1 MNGLHGVTRD
11 MKLKTFGRHGK
22 EGIKSLTRNRWMS
35 LASVS
40 AVTVTLLLVGVFATL
55 LLNLNDIGTQIE
67 EDVEV
72 RVFIDRTSEETNQ
85 DQLEAQIEELSAV
98 SSVEFQSK
106 EEGLNQLINS
116 LGDDGEAFES
126 LKDENP
132 LNDVFVVKT
141 KQPEDTIMVAQT
153 IEDFNSVEKVEYAK
167 ETVQR
172 LFNVMDVARNV
183 GLAIIAGLLFTAMFL
198 IANTI
203 RITIVARKREI
214 EIMKMVG
221 ATNWFIRWPFLF
233 EGILIGILGSVI
245 PIAVVVFGYDYLY
258 TEITTRFPALFI
270 ELLPAYPFVL
280 KVSALLLAMGVI
292 IGLWGSFTSIR
303 KYLKV

>member
-1 MNGLHGVTRD
+1 
-11 MKLKTFGRHGK
+11 MKFKTFGRHGK
-22 EGIKSLTRNRWMS
+22 EGVKNITRNKWMS
-35 LASVS
+35 VASIS

-55 LLNLNDIGTQIE
+55 LLNLNDMGEQIE

-72 RVFIDRTSEETNQ
+72 RVFIERTADEESRENLQ
-85 DQLEAQIEELSAV
+85 GQLEDVSGV
-98 SSVEFQSK
+98 SSVNFQSK
-106 EEGLNQLINS
+106 DEGLDNLINS
-116 LGDDGEAFES
+116 MGDEGEAFES

-132 LNDVFVVKT
+132 LNDVYVVKT
-141 KQPEDTIMVAQT
+141 ADPQDTIQVAET
-153 IEDFNSVEKVEYAK
+153 IESFDNVDKVEYAK
-167 ETVQR
+167 ETVER
-172 LFNVMDVARNV
+172 LFSVMDVARNV

-203 RITIVARKREI
+203 RITIVARGREI

-233 EGILIGILGSVI
+233 EGILIGILGSI
-245 PIAVVVFGYDYLY
+245 LPIALVIFGYDALY
-258 TEITTRFPALFI
+258 DEITTRYPTLFI
-270 ELLPAYPFVL
+270 DLLPVYPFVFE
-280 KVSALLLAMGVI
+280 VSALLVLMGVT

>member
-1 MNGLHGVTRD
+1 

-22 EGIKSLTRNRWMS
+22 EGLKNMTRNRWMTF
-35 LASVS
+35 ASVS

-72 RVFIDRTSEETNQ
+72 RVFIDITAEDTSRAQLKEE
-85 DQLEAQIEELSAV
+85 IEKLSEV
-98 SSVEFQSK
+98 GSVEFQSK
-106 EEGLNQLINS
+106 EEGLDQLINS
-116 LGDDGEAFES
+116 LGEEGKAFES

-132 LNDVFVVKT
+132 LNDVFIVKT
-141 KQPEDTIMVAQT
+141 EQPEDTIPVAKK
-153 IEDFNSVEKVEYAK
+153 IEDFESVEKVEYA
-167 ETVQR
+167 EQTVER

-203 RITIVARKREI
+203 RITIVARKKEI
-214 EIMKMVG
+214 EVMKMVG
-221 ATNWFIRWPFLF
+221 ATNWFIRWPFLV
-233 EGILIGILGSVI
+233 EGVLIGILGSLV
-245 PIAVVVFGYDYLY
+245 PIALVIFGYDYLH
-258 TEITTRFPALFI
+258 TEITTRYPTLFI
-270 ELLPAYPFVL
+270 DILPVYPFVF
-280 KVSALLLAMGVI
+280 KVSALLILMGVT

>member
-1 MNGLHGVTRD
+1 MTGI
-11 MKLKTFGRHGK
+11 MKFKTFGRHGK
-22 EGIKSLTRNRWMS
+22 EGVKNITRNKWMS
-35 LASVS
+35 VASIS

-55 LLNLNDIGTQIE
+55 LLNLNDMGEQIE

-72 RVFIDRTSEETNQ
+72 RVFIERTADEESRENLQ
-85 DQLEAQIEELSAV
+85 GQLEDVSGV
-98 SSVEFQSK
+98 SSVNFQSK
-106 EEGLNQLINS
+106 DEGLDNLINS
-116 LGDDGEAFES
+116 MGDEGEAFES

-132 LNDVFVVKT
+132 LNDVYVVKT
-141 KQPEDTIMVAQT
+141 ADPQDTIQVAET
-153 IEDFNSVEKVEYAK
+153 IESFDNVDKVEYAK
-167 ETVQR
+167 ETVER
-172 LFNVMDVARNV
+172 LFSVMDVARNV

-203 RITIVARKREI
+203 RITIVARGREI

-233 EGILIGILGSVI
+233 EGILIGILGSI
-245 PIAVVVFGYDYLY
+245 LPIALVIFGYDALY
-258 TEITTRFPALFI
+258 DEITTRYPTLFI
-270 ELLPAYPFVL
+270 DLLPVYPFVFE
-280 KVSALLLAMGVI
+280 VSALLVLMGVT

>member
-1 MNGLHGVTRD
+1 

-22 EGIKSLTRNRWMS
+22 EGVKNLTRNRWMS
-35 LASVS
+35 LASIS

-55 LLNLNDIGTQIE
+55 LMNLNDIGTQIE

-72 RVFIDRTSEETNQ
+72 RVFIELTADEQGQADLREK
-85 DQLEAQIEELSAV
+85 IEDISKV
-98 SSVEFQSK
+98 STVEFQSK
-106 EEGLNQLINS
+106 EEGLNRLIDS
-116 LGDDGEAFES
+116 LGDDGEVFES

-141 KQPEDTIMVAQT
+141 SDPQDTIEVAKS
-153 IEDFNSVEKVEYAK
+153 IEDFKNVDKVEYAK
-167 ETVQR
+167 ETVER
-172 LFNVMDVARNV
+172 LFNVMDMARNI
-183 GLAIIAGLLFTAMFL
+183 GFAIIGGLLFTAMFL

-203 RITIVARKREI
+203 RITIVARRKEI

-221 ATNWFIRWPFLF
+221 ATNWFIRWPFLV
-233 EGILIGILGSVI
+233 EGVLIGILGALI
-245 PIAVVVFGYDYLY
+245 PIGLVVFGYDYLY
-258 TEITTRFPALFI
+258 TTITTRYPTLFI
-270 ELLPAYPFVL
+270 DLLPVYPFVL
-280 KVSALLLAMGVI
+280 KVSGLLVLMGMT

>member
-1 MNGLHGVTRD
+1 
-11 MKLKTFGRHGK
+11 
-22 EGIKSLTRNRWMS
+22 MS
-35 LASVS
+35 VASIS

-55 LLNLNDIGTQIE
+55 LLNLNDMGEQIE

-72 RVFIDRTSEETNQ
+72 RVFIDRTADEESRENLQ
-85 DQLEAQIEELSAV
+85 GQLEDVSGV
-98 SSVEFQSK
+98 SSVNFQSK
-106 EEGLNQLINS
+106 DEGLDNLINS
-116 LGDDGEAFES
+116 MGDEGEAFES

-132 LNDVFVVKT
+132 LNDVYVVKT
-141 KQPEDTIMVAQT
+141 ADPQDTIQVAES
-153 IEDFNSVEKVEYAK
+153 IESFENVDKVEYAK
-167 ETVQR
+167 ETVER
-172 LFNVMDVARNV
+172 LFSVMDVARNV

-203 RITIVARKREI
+203 RITIVARGREI

-233 EGILIGILGSVI
+233 EGILIGILGSI
-245 PIAVVVFGYDYLY
+245 LPIAFVIFGYEALY
-258 TEITTRFPALFI
+258 NEITARYPTLFI
-270 ELLPAYPFVL
+270 DLLPVYPFVFE
-280 KVSALLLAMGVI
+280 VSALLVLMGVT

>member
-1 MNGLHGVTRD
+1 
-11 MKLKTFGRHGK
+11 
-22 EGIKSLTRNRWMS
+22 MS
-35 LASVS
+35 VASIS

-55 LLNLNDIGTQIE
+55 LLNLNDMGEQIE

-72 RVFIDRTSEETNQ
+72 RVFIERTADEESRENLQ
-85 DQLEAQIEELSAV
+85 GQLEDVSGV
-98 SSVEFQSK
+98 SSVNFQSK
-106 EEGLNQLINS
+106 DEGLDNLINS
-116 LGDDGEAFES
+116 MGDEGEAFES

-132 LNDVFVVKT
+132 LNDVYVVKT
-141 KQPEDTIMVAQT
+141 ADPQDTIQVAET
-153 IEDFNSVEKVEYAK
+153 IESFDNVDKVEYAK
-167 ETVQR
+167 ETVER
-172 LFNVMDVARNV
+172 LFSVMDVARNV

-203 RITIVARKREI
+203 RITIVARGREI

-233 EGILIGILGSVI
+233 EGILIGILGSI
-245 PIAVVVFGYDYLY
+245 LPIALVIFGYDALY
-258 TEITTRFPALFI
+258 DEITTRYPTLFI
-270 ELLPAYPFVL
+270 DLLPVYPFVFE
-280 KVSALLLAMGVI
+280 VSALLVLMGVT

>member
-1 MNGLHGVTRD
+1 M
-11 MKLKTFGRHGK
+11 
-22 EGIKSLTRNRWMS
+22 
-35 LASVS
+35 ASIS
-40 AVTVTLLLVGVFATL
+40 AVTVTLLLVGVFAML
-55 LLNLNDIGTQIE
+55 LLNLNDIGEQIE

-72 RVFIDRTSEETNQ
+72 RVFIDRTADEESR
-85 DQLEAQIEELSAV
+85 EELQGDLEDVQGV
-98 SSVEFQSK
+98 SSVNFQSK
-106 EEGLNQLINS
+106 DEGLDNLINS
-116 LGDDGEAFES
+116 MGDEGEAFES

-132 LNDVFVVKT
+132 LNDVYVVKT
-141 KQPEDTIMVAQT
+141 EDPQDTIQVAET
-153 IEDFNSVEKVEYAK
+153 IEGFDSVDKVEYAK
-167 ETVQR
+167 ETVER
-172 LFNVMDVARNV
+172 LFSVMDVARNV

-233 EGILIGILGSVI
+233 EGILIGILGSII
-245 PIAVVVFGYDYLY
+245 PIALVIFGYDALY
-258 TEITTRFPALFI
+258 NEVTTRYPTLFI
-270 ELLPAYPFVL
+270 DLLPVYPFVFE
-280 KVSALLLAMGVI
+280 VSALLVLMGVT

>member
-1 MNGLHGVTRD
+1 

-22 EGIKSLTRNRWMS
+22 EGVKSLTRNRWMS
-35 LASVS
+35 LASIS
-40 AVTVTLLLVGVFATL
+40 AVTVTLLLVGVFAAL

-72 RVFIDRTSEETNQ
+72 RVFIDRTSEEANQ
-85 DQLEAQIEELSAV
+85 DQLKAKIEELSAV

-106 EEGLNQLINS
+106 EEGLNQLIDS

-141 KQPEDTIMVAQT
+141 EQPEDTIMVAQT
-153 IEDFNSVEKVEYAK
+153 IQDFNSVEKVEYAK

-172 LFNVMDVARNV
+172 LFSVMDVARNV

-233 EGILIGILGSVI
+233 EGILIGILGSII

-258 TEITTRFPALFI
+258 KMITTRFPTLFI

>member
-1 MNGLHGVTRD
+1 
-11 MKLKTFGRHGK
+11 MKFRTFGRHMK
-22 EGIKSLTRNRWMS
+22 EGFKNLARNRWMS
-35 LASVS
+35 VASVS

-55 LLNLNDIGTQIE
+55 LLNLNDIGKQIE

-72 RVFIDRTSEETNQ
+72 RAFIEVTADEDARDALQEEIEGISE
-85 DQLEAQIEELSAV
+85 V
-98 SSVEFQSK
+98 SSVKFQSK
-106 EEGLNQLINS
+106 EQGLDELIES
-116 LGDDGEAFES
+116 LGDEGQVFES

-132 LNDVFVVKT
+132 LNDVFIVNAEN
-141 KQPEDTIMVAQT
+141 PEDTIAVAKE
-153 IEDFNSVEKVEYAK
+153 IETFKNIDKVEYAE

-172 LFNVMDVARNV
+172 LFKVMDIARNV

-203 RITIVARKREI
+203 RITIVARRKEI

-221 ATNWFIRWPFLF
+221 ATNWFIRWPFLV
-233 EGILIGILGSVI
+233 EGIMIGILGSVI
-245 PIAVVVFGYDYLY
+245 PILLVIFGYDFLFS
-258 TEITTRFPALFI
+258 EISTRYPTLFI
-270 ELLPAYPFVL
+270 DLLPVYPFVL
-280 KVSALLLAMGVI
+280 QVSALMLLMGVI

>member
-1 MNGLHGVTRD
+1 
-11 MKLKTFGRHGK
+11 
-22 EGIKSLTRNRWMS
+22 MS
-35 LASVS
+35 LASIS

-72 RVFIDRTSEETNQ
+72 RVFIDRTSEEASQ
-85 DQLEAQIEELSAV
+85 DQLKAQIEEISAV

-106 EEGLNQLINS
+106 EEGLNQLIES
-116 LGDDGEAFES
+116 LGDDGEAFKS

-141 KQPEDTIMVAQT
+141 EQPEDTIMVAQT

-167 ETVQR
+167 ETVER
-172 LFNVMDVARNV
+172 LFSVMDVARNV

-233 EGILIGILGSVI
+233 EGILIGILGSAI

-258 TEITTRFPALFI
+258 TEITTRFPTLFI

-280 KVSALLLAMGVI
+280 KVSALLLAMGVL

>member
-1 MNGLHGVTRD
+1 
-11 MKLKTFGRHGK
+11 MKFKTFGRHGK
-22 EGIKSLTRNRWMS
+22 EGVKNLARNRWMS
-35 LASVS
+35 IASIS

-72 RVFIDRTSEETNQ
+72 RVFIDRTT
-85 DQLEAQIEELSAV
+85 DQQGQEELEEKLGNIAPV

-106 EEGLNQLINS
+106 EEGLNQLIDS
-116 LGDDGEAFES
+116 MGDEGEVFQS

-132 LNDVFVVKT
+132 LNDVFIVKT
-141 KQPEDTIMVAQT
+141 KDPEDTIQVAQS
-153 IEDFNSVEKVEYAK
+153 IEDFEHVEKVEYAK
-167 ETVQR
+167 ETVER
-172 LFNVMDVARNV
+172 LFNVMDMARNV

-203 RITIVARKREI
+203 RITIVARRREI

-233 EGILIGILGSVI
+233 EGILIGILGAII
-245 PIAVVVFGYDYLY
+245 PIGLVVFGYDYLY
-258 TEITTRFPALFI
+258 TEITTRYPTLFI
-270 ELLPAYPFVL
+270 DLLPVYPFVFE
-280 KVSALLLAMGVI
+280 VSGILILMGVI

>member
-1 MNGLHGVTRD
+1 MTSI
-11 MKLKTFGRHGK
+11 MKFKTFGRHGK
-22 EGIKSLTRNRWMS
+22 EGVKSLARNRWMS
-35 LASVS
+35 IASIS

-55 LLNLNDIGTQIE
+55 LLNLNDIGSQIE

-72 RVFIDRTSEETNQ
+72 RVFIDRTAEDNSR
-85 DQLEAQIEELSAV
+85 DQLKEEIEGISDV

-106 EEGLNQLINS
+106 EEGLEQLIES
-116 LGDDGEAFES
+116 LGDDGEVFAS

-132 LNDVFVVKT
+132 LNDVFIVQT
-141 KQPEDTIMVAQT
+141 DQPEDTIKVAQT
-153 IEDFNSVEKVEYAK
+153 IEDFNGVEKVEYAK
-167 ETVQR
+167 ETVER

-233 EGILIGILGSVI
+233 EGILIGVLGSLL
-245 PIAVVVFGYDYLY
+245 PIAVVIFGYDYVY
-258 TEITTRFPALFI
+258 TEINTKYPTLFI
-270 ELLPAYPFVL
+270 ELLPVYPFVW
-280 KVSALLLAMGVI
+280 KVSALLMIMGVV

>member
-1 MNGLHGVTRD
+1 
-11 MKLKTFGRHGK
+11 MKFKTFGRHGK
-22 EGIKSLTRNRWMS
+22 EGVKNLTRNRWMS
-35 LASVS
+35 VASIS

-72 RVFIDRTSEETNQ
+72 RVFIDRTTDQQGQE
-85 DQLEAQIEELSAV
+85 QLEEKIGNISEV

-106 EEGLNQLINS
+106 EEGLDQLIDS
-116 LGDDGEAFES
+116 LGNEGEVFES

-132 LNDVFVVKT
+132 LNDVFIVKA
-141 KQPEDTIMVAQT
+141 QNPQDTIQVAQS
-153 IEDFNSVEKVEYAK
+153 IEDFKNVEKVEYAK
-167 ETVQR
+167 ETVER
-172 LFNVMDVARNV
+172 LFNVMDMARNV

-245 PIAVVVFGYDYLY
+245 PIALVIFGYDYLY
-258 TEITTRFPALFI
+258 SEITTRYPTLFI
-270 ELLPAYPFVL
+270 DLLPVYPFVFE
-280 KVSALLLAMGVI
+280 VSSILILMGVI

>member
-1 MNGLHGVTRD
+1 

-22 EGIKSLTRNRWMS
+22 EGVKNLTRNRWMS
-35 LASVS
+35 IASIS

-55 LLNLNDIGTQIE
+55 LLNLNDIGSQIE

-72 RVFIDRTSEETNQ
+72 RVFIDRTADDSAREELR
-85 DQLEAQIEELSAV
+85 DKIEEQPTV
-98 SSVEFQSK
+98 SSVEFRSK
-106 EEGLNQLINS
+106 EEGLDQLIES
-116 LGDDGEAFES
+116 MGDDGEVFES
-126 LKDENP
+126 LRNENP
-132 LNDVFVVKT
+132 LNDVFIIQTV
-141 KQPEDTIMVAQT
+141 QPEDTIMVAEAIQ
-153 IEDFNSVEKVEYAK
+153 DFNSVEKVEYAK
-167 ETVQR
+167 ETVER
-172 LFNVMDVARNV
+172 LFSIMDIARNV

-203 RITIVARKREI
+203 RITIVARRKEI

-245 PIAVVVFGYDYLY
+245 PIALVIFGYDYLY
-258 TEITTRFPALFI
+258 TEVTKNHPTLFI
-270 ELLPAYPFVL
+270 DLLPVYPFVFE
-280 KVSALLLAMGVI
+280 VSGLLILMGMT

>member
-1 MNGLHGVTRD
+1 
-11 MKLKTFGRHGK
+11 MKFRTFGRHMK
-22 EGIKSLTRNRWMS
+22 EGFKNLARNRWMS
-35 LASVS
+35 VASVS

-55 LLNLNDIGTQIE
+55 LLNLNDIGKQIE

-72 RVFIDRTSEETNQ
+72 RAFIEVTADEDARDALQEEIEGISE
-85 DQLEAQIEELSAV
+85 V
-98 SSVEFQSK
+98 SSVKFQSK
-106 EEGLNQLINS
+106 EEGLDELIES
-116 LGDDGEAFES
+116 LGDEGQVFES

-132 LNDVFVVKT
+132 LNDVFIVNAEN
-141 KQPEDTIMVAQT
+141 PEDTIAVAKE
-153 IEDFNSVEKVEYAK
+153 IETFKNIDKVEYAE

-172 LFNVMDVARNV
+172 LFKVMDIARNV

-203 RITIVARKREI
+203 RITIVARRKEI

-221 ATNWFIRWPFLF
+221 ATNWFIRWPFLV
-233 EGILIGILGSVI
+233 EGIMIGILGSVI
-245 PIAVVVFGYDYLY
+245 PILLVIFGYDFLFS
-258 TEITTRFPALFI
+258 EISTRYPTLFI
-270 ELLPAYPFVL
+270 DLLPVYPFVL
-280 KVSALLLAMGVI
+280 QVSALMLLMGVI

>member
-1 MNGLHGVTRD
+1 
-11 MKLKTFGRHGK
+11 MKFKTFGRHGK
-22 EGIKSLTRNRWMS
+22 EGVKSLARNRWMS
-35 LASVS
+35 IASIS

-55 LLNLNDIGTQIE
+55 LLNLNDIGSQIE

-72 RVFIDRTSEETNQ
+72 RVFIDRTAEDNSR
-85 DQLEAQIEELSAV
+85 DQLKEEIEGISDV

-106 EEGLNQLINS
+106 EEGLEQLIES
-116 LGDDGEAFES
+116 LGDDGEVFAS

-132 LNDVFVVKT
+132 LNDVFIVQT
-141 KQPEDTIMVAQT
+141 DQPEDTIKVAQT
-153 IEDFNSVEKVEYAK
+153 IEDFNGVEKVEYAK
-167 ETVQR
+167 ETVER

-233 EGILIGILGSVI
+233 EGILIGVLGSLL
-245 PIAVVVFGYDYLY
+245 PIAVVIFGYDYVY
-258 TEITTRFPALFI
+258 TEINTKYPTLFI
-270 ELLPAYPFVL
+270 ELLPVYPFVW
-280 KVSALLLAMGVI
+280 KVSALLMIMGVV

>member
-1 MNGLHGVTRD
+1 M
-11 MKLKTFGRHGK
+11 K
-22 EGIKSLTRNRWMS
+22 EGFKNLARNRWMS
-35 LASVS
+35 VASVS

-55 LLNLNDIGTQIE
+55 LLNLNDIGKQIE

-72 RVFIDRTSEETNQ
+72 RAFIEVTADEDARDALQEEIEGISE
-85 DQLEAQIEELSAV
+85 V
-98 SSVEFQSK
+98 SSVKFQSK
-106 EEGLNQLINS
+106 EEGLDELIES
-116 LGDDGEAFES
+116 LGDEGQVFES

-132 LNDVFVVKT
+132 LNDVFIVNAEN
-141 KQPEDTIMVAQT
+141 PEDTIAVAKE
-153 IEDFNSVEKVEYAK
+153 IETFKNIDKVEYAE

-172 LFNVMDVARNV
+172 LFKVMDIARNV

-203 RITIVARKREI
+203 RITIVARRKEI

-221 ATNWFIRWPFLF
+221 ATNWFIRWPFLV
-233 EGILIGILGSVI
+233 EGIMIGILGSVI
-245 PIAVVVFGYDYLY
+245 PILLVIFGYDFLFS
-258 TEITTRFPALFI
+258 EISTRYPTLFI
-270 ELLPAYPFVL
+270 DLLPVYPFVL
-280 KVSALLLAMGVI
+280 QVSALMLLMGVI

>member
-1 MNGLHGVTRD
+1 MTTT
-11 MKLKTFGRHGK
+11 MKFKTFGRHGK
-22 EGIKSLTRNRWMS
+22 EGVKSLARNRWMS
-35 LASVS
+35 IASIS

-55 LLNLNDIGTQIE
+55 LLNLNDFASQIE

-72 RVFIDRTSEETNQ
+72 RVFIDRTAEDTSR
-85 DQLEAQIEELSAV
+85 EALKDKIEEVSAV
-98 SSVEFQSK
+98 SSVKFQSK
-106 EEGLNQLINS
+106 EEGLDRLIDS
-116 LGDDGEAFES
+116 LGDDGEVFES

-132 LNDVFVVKT
+132 LNDVYIVKT
-141 KQPEDTIMVAQT
+141 VEPEDTITVAQT
-153 IEDFNSVEKVEYAK
+153 IEDFNSVAKVEYAK

-172 LFNVMDVARNV
+172 LFSVMDVARNV

-203 RITIVARKREI
+203 RITIVARKKEI

-233 EGILIGILGSVI
+233 EGLMIGILGSLI

-258 TEITTRFPALFI
+258 TEVTTRYPTLFI
-270 ELLPAYPFVL
+270 ELLPVYPFVL
-280 KVSALLLAMGVI
+280 KVSALLILMGIV

-303 KYLKV
+303 KYLRV

>member
-1 MNGLHGVTRD
+1 MTWD

-22 EGIKSLTRNRWMS
+22 EGVKSLTRNRWMS
-35 LASVS
+35 LASIS
-40 AVTVTLLLVGVFATL
+40 AVTVTLLLVGVFAAL

-72 RVFIDRTSEETNQ
+72 RVFIDRTSEEASQ
-85 DQLEAQIEELSAV
+85 DQLQAQIEELSAV

-106 EEGLNQLINS
+106 EEGLNQLIES

-141 KQPEDTIMVAQT
+141 EQPEDTIMVAQT

-167 ETVQR
+167 ETVER
-172 LFNVMDVARNV
+172 LFSVMDVARNV

-233 EGILIGILGSVI
+233 EGILIGILGSAI
-245 PIAVVVFGYDYLY
+245 PIVVVVFGYDYLY
-258 TEITTRFPALFI
+258 TEITTRFPTLFI

-280 KVSALLLAMGVI
+280 KVSALLLAMGVL

>member
-1 MNGLHGVTRD
+1 
-11 MKLKTFGRHGK
+11 MKFKTFGRHGK
-22 EGIKSLTRNRWMS
+22 EGVKSLARNRWMS
-35 LASVS
+35 IASIS

-55 LLNLNDIGTQIE
+55 LLNLNDFASQIE

-72 RVFIDRTSEETNQ
+72 RVFIDVTAEDESR
-85 DQLEAQIEELSAV
+85 EALKDKIEEVSAV

-106 EEGLNQLINS
+106 EEGLDKLIDS
-116 LGDDGEAFES
+116 LGDDGEVFES

-132 LNDVFVVKT
+132 LNDVFIVKT
-141 KQPEDTIMVAQT
+141 VEPEDTITVAQT
-153 IEDFNSVEKVEYAK
+153 IEDFNSVAKVEYAK

-172 LFNVMDVARNV
+172 LFSFMDVARNV

-203 RITIVARKREI
+203 RITIVARKKEI

-233 EGILIGILGSVI
+233 EGLMIGVFGSLI

-258 TEITTRFPALFI
+258 TEVTTRYPTLPI
-270 ELLPAYPFVL
+270 QLLPVYPFVI
-280 KVSALLLAMGVI
+280 KVSALLILMGIV

>member
-1 MNGLHGVTRD
+1 
-11 MKLKTFGRHGK
+11 MKFKTFGRHGK
-22 EGIKSLTRNRWMS
+22 EGVKNITRNKWMS
-35 LASVS
+35 VASIS
-40 AVTVTLLLVGVFATL
+40 AVTVTLLLVGVFAML
-55 LLNLNDIGTQIE
+55 LLNLNDIGEQIE

-72 RVFIDRTSEETNQ
+72 RVFIDRTADEESR
-85 DQLEAQIEELSAV
+85 EELQGDLEDVQGV
-98 SSVEFQSK
+98 SSVNFQSK
-106 EEGLNQLINS
+106 DEGLDNLINS
-116 LGDDGEAFES
+116 MGDEGEAFES

-132 LNDVFVVKT
+132 LNDVYVVKT
-141 KQPEDTIMVAQT
+141 EDPQDTIQVAET
-153 IEDFNSVEKVEYAK
+153 IEGFDSVDKVEYAK
-167 ETVQR
+167 ETVER
-172 LFNVMDVARNV
+172 LFSVMDVARNV

-233 EGILIGILGSVI
+233 EGILIGILGSII
-245 PIAVVVFGYDYLY
+245 PIALVIFGYDALY
-258 TEITTRFPALFI
+258 NEITTRYPTLFI
-270 ELLPAYPFVL
+270 DLLPVYPFVFE
-280 KVSALLLAMGVI
+280 VSALLVLMGVT